1 MAKKKSEDL
10 VNIVEQIVNSFE
22 GDVNFSAFID
32 RINELANRKKGSG
45 VFSAKNKENF
55 LNNFSQLSEQEQSN
69 FIETLDTAY
78 EQVSRKTTEN
88 YKNKKLLDNI
98 RNLIQPK
105 EEKTERE
112 GEHTQEE
119 YSEEITEK
127 AKTYLE
133 DLLLLDPS
141 EPSEKDKLNE
151 IKNFYDQNGNQ
162 IQSKTRKLLEQ
173 RLTDKGVFGQDQ
185 EESSKRETGT
195 KRRALGRGLDY
206 INSSVGMVPKAI
218 LSESENE
225 NAGIGYISENASIDE
240 VEKPVVTNEDIQQR
254 ADEYISIARDI
265 VESVKTKK
273 VITPETEQNI
283 EEIDSFFSKHESEI
297 SEDRM
302 TKINELAGI
311 YNNIV
316 KQDRVSV
323 NNGEVNG
330 YEQPVEHLGI
340 LEQDAGEFVSEAEK
354 EPVVD
359 MSAFEVSPDGTST
372 SVVAEEEETYTSSD
386 QDGQHIAQTGSL
398 AGAVITHEPMI
409 SDSQALMYISDNRE
423 TQKLPEDTRIGI
435 GRDFYNYFDGVS
447 KIAREEIEFDEEYV
461 KKAEEFFGRNFSHI
475 DRAYGL
481 DFYADLQ
488 KAKSKGK
495 VSAIG
500 DKSNEVQSIVG
511 AKIPVDHSAS
521 RNIIADEGNVGNMD
535 SLERE
540 AYERSQVL
548 ADNNHSEEQQV
559 VTSGRGLTQGRID
572 LSNIPDNMSI
582 EEYYAQKQFEDNLRS
597 FGKGVKP
604 VTDEEKPVEKTEQT
618 RAEEE
623 KPSEKKDPKVTGT
636 ALVPVKTEPTK
647 EKFLLQAKKETTI
660 LAEPKKPWYKRLA
673 GFTARHPV
681 ITTLIGTGIG
691 VGVGLATAGIGL
703 GAGMI
708 TSIVSSFPTVAIA
721 SGAGLAAGI
730 LTAGVSQAIPAGR
743 REYLYSKFRKQ
754 YNKCQ
759 KISESQKTYEEIQTK
774 AEAKKEE
781 FKQKNREQK
790 GILKSL
796 GVYKAA
802 RDISKFI
809 ERHSRKMSRQKT
821 QEYSNNVDKALE
833 TKVKLN
839 AKEVNAG
846 KTKALAGYL
855 EKKRKLD
862 KKLESGKIEQEDY
875 AEDLKDMEEDM
886 VDLGG
891 EAGLRDNNIQ
901 QRTYDKEAWT
911 LIESVKGERSKTMT
925 AVLDAIAEKNSE
937 PDDKKY
943 YEYEVTYDDKKVENE
958 IQALI
963 AAGNKEKAEALKK
976 QLIIQQNNRA
986 RRIEETKILREK
998 AKADNA
1004 KIVKGEIPDDRDMES
1019 L

>member
-78 EQVSRKTTEN
+78 EQVSRKKTEN
-88 YKNKKLLDNI
+88 DKNKKLLDNI

-105 EEKTERE
+105 EEKPERE

-127 AKTYLE
+127 ARKYLE
-133 DLLLLDPS
+133 DLLYIDSTERGAIDEIVEFYKQNESRIKSDTRNLLM
-141 EPSEKDKLNE
+141 
-151 IKNFYDQNGNQ
+151 
-162 IQSKTRKLLEQ
+162 Q
-173 RLTDKGVFGQDQ
+173 RLTGKGAFGQDQ
-185 EESSKRETGT
+185 EESSKRGT
-195 KRRALGRGLDY
+195 KRQALGRGLDA

-265 VESVKTKK
+265 VESVETKK
-273 VITPETEQNI
+273 VITPETEQKI

-359 MSAFEVSPDGTST
+359 MSAFGEESDNASSP
-372 SVVAEEEETYTSSD
+372 Y
-386 QDGQHIAQTGSL
+386 I
-398 AGAVITHEPMI
+398 MI
-409 SDSQALMYISDNRE
+409 SVGQALMYISDNRE

-461 KKAEEFFGRNFSHI
+461 KKAEEFFWKNWSHI
-475 DRAYGL
+475 AKEYGS
-481 DFYADLQ
+481 DFENVL
-488 KAKSKGK
+488 KITKSKGK

-500 DKSNEVQSIVG
+500 DKSNGGQSIVG

-535 SLERE
+535 SL
-540 AYERSQVL
+540 A
-548 ADNNHSEEQQV
+548 EEQQV

-572 LSNIPDNMSI
+572 LSNIPDNMST

-597 FGKGVKP
+597 FGEGFKP

-623 KPSEKKDPKVTGT
+623 KPSEKKAPNVTGT
-636 ALVPVKTEPTK
+636 TLVPVKTEPTK
-647 EKFLLQAKKETTI
+647 EKFLLQVKKETTI

-721 SGAGLAAGI
+721 SGAGLGAGI

-839 AKEVNAG
+839 AKEANAG

-937 PDDKKY
+937 TDDKKY

-986 RRIEETKILREK
+986 RRIEETKILRER
-998 AKADNA
+998 AEAADA
-1004 KIVKGEIPDDRDMES
+1004 EIVKGEIPDDRDMES